1 MLDGRGEY
9 SHLLIPYPSLQEKVN
24 VFKPG
29 DHASTFG
36 GNPLAC
42 AAGLAV
48 AKAIDGGLLDNVSA
62 RGDQLRAGLKA
73 LQAKYPSLITDVRG
87 WGLITGVEIS
97 SNVELQAGKLVQTC
111 IDKGLLLVAAG
122 PKVVRFVP
130 PLVVS
135 EAEVDQALSLF
146 GEALSEVKL

>member
-1 MLDGRGEY
+1 MSSNR
-9 SHLLIPYPSLQEKVN
+9 QEKAN

-48 AKAIDGGLLDNVSA
+48 AGAFDSDNLLDNVQA
-62 RGDQLRAGLKA
+62 RGEQLRAGLKR
-73 LQAKYPSLITDVRG
+73 LQAKYPGFITDVRG
-87 WGLITGVEIS
+87 WGLINGVEIS
-97 SNVELQAGKLVQTC
+97 DDVEATAAQVVQAS
-111 IDKGLLLVAAG
+111 IDRGLLLVAAG

-130 PLVVS
+130 PLIVTQ
-135 EAEVDQALSLF
+135 ADVD
-146 GEALSEVKL
+146 EALAKFEQAVDSFASSSNK